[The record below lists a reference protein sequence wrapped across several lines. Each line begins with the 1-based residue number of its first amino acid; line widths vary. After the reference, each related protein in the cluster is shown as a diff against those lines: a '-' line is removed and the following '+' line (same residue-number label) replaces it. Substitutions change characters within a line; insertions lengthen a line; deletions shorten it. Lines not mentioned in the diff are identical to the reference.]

1 MASARRETIGSALRA
16 ARTRAGA
23 SPSPSPTASHS
34 SPSSSARPRRI
45 VGTSSL
51 RAKPTSTIEAPTAFD
66 FFNDP
71 DVLVTTPVE
80 EGREEEFRDQLSYA
94 FTYGSDLVSFL
105 KSAGFKLPTGYT
117 LDNATAD
124 ADFAAFTTGLAHVMF
139 PISYAESAKLLDLEH
154 DYDFYHSTVNEI
166 LFCLLPHP
174 LRGNALSVYHEC
186 ARTHPA
192 DGRYALQRLRYEV
205 EGVPDADGMRYWTQM
220 RAIIL
225 SETVDPAPQLA
236 TIRRLCERHH
246 KLKPAY
252 SDSDRV
258 ADLWHILS
266 ESAKK
271 SPYVA
276 PLYLVVLRELRSGH
290 LFTFDRLALRIRLA
304 FRDESPLATLSS
316 PPSPD
321 TRSEG
326 SGYRPKTA
334 TQKPQTPDPPGR
346 PTAMALRAKKQS
358 DAPLDGKWVADNPTS
373 LYLKWSGTGF
383 PCAVCFRVWGVTDAH
398 PDTRGACPFVCI
410 EAFANNKHLVTS
422 KPAPPRPPLDP
433 PPADTAPAPPAVP
446 AVDAAVDAAFR
457 SVRLLPPAP
466 GGGDTI
472 DDDDGDALVVPTA
485 EDLAPPLPDEPVGA
499 ALAFQDED
507 TDWPALRSSPV
518 WVPHIPGAGVV
529 IGTQLEP
536 KP

>member
-1 MASARRETIGSALRA
+1 
-16 ARTRAGA
+16 
-23 SPSPSPTASHS
+23 
-34 SPSSSARPRRI
+34 
-45 VGTSSL
+45 
-51 RAKPTSTIEAPTAFD
+51 
-66 FFNDP
+66 
-71 DVLVTTPVE
+71 
-80 EGREEEFRDQLSYA
+80 
-94 FTYGSDLVSFL
+94 
-105 KSAGFKLPTGYT
+105 
-117 LDNATAD
+117 
-124 ADFAAFTTGLAHVMF
+124 MF

-154 DYDFYHSTVNEI
+154 DHDFYHSAVNEI

-220 RAIIL
+220 RAIVL
-225 SETVDPAPQLA
+225 SETVDPAPKLA
-236 TIRRLCERHH
+236 TIRRLCERHR
-246 KLKPAY
+246 KIKPAY
-252 SDSDRV
+252 SDSDHV

-276 PLYLVVLRELRSGH
+276 PLSH
-290 LFTFDRLALRIRLA
+290 CTWWCSA
-304 FRDESPLATLSS
+304 SCSQ
-316 PPSPD
+316 
-321 TRSEG
+321 
-326 SGYRPKTA
+326 TA

-358 DAPLDGKWVADNPTS
+358 DTPLDGKWVADTPTA
-373 LYLKWSGTGF
+373 LYLKWSGTGY

-433 PPADTAPAPPAVP
+433 LPTGTAPDPPAVP
-446 AVDAAVDAAFR
+446 TVDAAFQ
-457 SVRLLPPAP
+457 SARLSPPAP

-472 DDDDGDALVVPTA
+472 GTDDGDALVVPAA

-518 WVPHIPGAGVV
+518 WVPHVPGAGVV
-529 IGTQLEP
+529 IGTQLQTLD
-536 KP
+536 

>member
-1 MASARRETIGSALRA
+1 MASARRETVGSALRA
-16 ARTRAGA
+16 AR
-23 SPSPSPTASHS
+23 
-34 SPSSSARPRRI
+34 AR
-45 VGTSSL
+45 
-51 RAKPTSTIEAPTAFD
+51 TAFD

-94 FTYGSDLVSFL
+94 FTYGSDLVNFL
-105 KSAGFKLPTGYT
+105 KSTGFKLPAGYT

-124 ADFAAFTTGLAHVMF
+124 TDFAAFTAGLAHVMF

-154 DYDFYHSTVNEI
+154 DHDFYHSTVNEI

-186 ARTHPA
+186 ARTHPV

-220 RAIIL
+220 RAIVL

-236 TIRRLCERHH
+236 TIRRLCERHR
-246 KLKPAY
+246 KIKPAY
-252 SDSDRV
+252 SDSARV

-276 PLYLVVLRELRSGH
+276 PLYLVVLRELRS
-290 LFTFDRLALRIRLA
+290 DRHP
-304 FRDESPLATLSS
+304 E
-316 PPSPD
+316 
-321 TRSEG
+321 
-326 SGYRPKTA
+326 
-334 TQKPQTPDPPGR
+334 DPPGR

-358 DAPLDGKWVADNPTS
+358 DTPLDGKWVADTPTA
-373 LYLKWSGTGF
+373 LYLKWSGTGY

-422 KPAPPRPPLDP
+422 KLAPPRPPLDP
-433 PPADTAPAPPAVP
+433 PSADTTPAPPVVP
-446 AVDAAVDAAFR
+446 TVDAAFQ
-457 SVRLLPPAP
+457 S
-466 GGGDTI
+466 
-472 DDDDGDALVVPTA
+472 
-485 EDLAPPLPDEPVGA
+485 E
-499 ALAFQDED
+499 
-507 TDWPALRSSPV
+507 
-518 WVPHIPGAGVV
+518 
-529 IGTQLEP
+529 LES
-536 KP
+536 